1 MNEPVAPPFGPL
13 AASALRNVAPALL
26 LVAGLATGVGK
37 LFQVSGGYAGQSLA
51 VFAGLLLAMSPF
63 LPQHLPL
70 NRFGAA
76 NCVTLLRAG
85 IAALLAGW
93 IGRSELASDQ
103 SWFVAGLAA
112 FALLLDGIDG
122 WLARRYG
129 TASRFG
135 ARFDMEVDAFTILVL
150 AVLVCQTGKAG
161 GWVLLSGAMRY
172 GFVAFGRALPW
183 LNRPLPPRKR
193 RQTVCVIQIIV
204 LTVCLTPPFVAPWA
218 TMLAALALG
227 LLTLSFAIDVVWLA
241 RQTTPAEGG
250 R

>member
-1 MNEPVAPPFGPL
+1 MNEPAASPLGPL
-13 AASALRNVAPALL
+13 VANTLLSAVPALL
-26 LVAGLATGVGK
+26 LVAGLAAGIGE
-37 LFQVSGGYAGQSLA
+37 LFQVPGRYAGQSLA
-51 VFAGLLLAMSPF
+51 VLAGLLLAISPF

-93 IGRSELASDQ
+93 IGRSGLAPDQ

-129 TASRFG
+129 TASPFG

-150 AVLVCQTGKAG
+150 AVLVYQTGKAG

-172 GFVAFGRALPW
+172 GFVALGRALPW

-193 RQTVCVIQIIV
+193 RQTVCVMQVIV
-204 LTVCLTPPFVAPWA
+204 LTACLTPPFVVPWT

-241 RQTTPAEGG
+241 RQDTLAEA
-250 R
+250 RR